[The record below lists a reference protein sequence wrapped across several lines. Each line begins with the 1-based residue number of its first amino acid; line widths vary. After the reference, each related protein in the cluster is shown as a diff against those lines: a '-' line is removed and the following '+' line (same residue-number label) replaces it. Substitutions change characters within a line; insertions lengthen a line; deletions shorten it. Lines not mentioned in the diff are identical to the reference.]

1 MRLGAVTMR
10 AGALALMLVGAAGS
24 AWAHEDALTRSRD
37 AAAARAAVAASR
49 EAEMT
54 RLSAA
59 AEAAYRAR
67 EGGAVRLYQRPEPV
81 SFGLAERVTW
91 YAPVFGK
98 PFCEPAPTPW
108 RWARAVS
115 QFAGVEGVVAS
126 VEEIADDLFEA
137 RILWRTQ
144 RREVTL
150 LSNDLGRCQAMHRAG
165 NWMPRPT
172 RPAS

>member
-24 AWAHEDALTRSRD
+24 AWAHVDALTRQRD
-37 AAAARAAVAASR
+37 AAADLDARVAR
-49 EAEMT
+49 HEAELT
-54 RLSAA
+54 RRANE

-67 EGGAVRLYQRPEPV
+67 LATTLRLYARAEPV
-81 SFGLAERVTW
+81 SFGLAQRVTW
-91 YAPVFGK
+91 YSPVFGK
-98 PFCEPAPTPW
+98 PFCDRAPAPW
-108 RWARAVS
+108 LWARDAS
-115 QFAGVEGVVAS
+115 QGFRVEGIVES

-137 RILWRTQ
+137 RIVWRTQ

-150 LSNDLGRCQAMHRAG
+150 LSSDLGRCQAMHRAG